1 MSKKLSPLSIV
12 AFMVLCLVNSLFGSN
27 PVAYVDFSSYS
38 IMGLAAGA
46 NVSLW
51 QDLSGNGFN
60 ASQISSGRQ
69 PQYYPSAMSGHP
81 VLRFTNSRQSYMDL
95 ARPVADNF
103 TIILVFSST
112 QGIGTGTMYYQGA
125 GLISGEVAGTANDFA
140 VSLNANGQLLAGCGN
155 PDVSIH
161 SDGGYNDGQP
171 HIVAFR
177 RTRNTGEMSLF
188 IDGVKSA
195 NGKGNT
201 QSLTAPAKLTIGAQQ
216 VKNNYL
222 TGDISSVAIYNTI
235 LTDNQIISL
244 SEDLAGQYIEG
255 GPAIACLPSPSDESV
270 SVPVNSLLSWTAGP
284 DAQTYKVYLGV
295 SEPLQYVA
303 TVSGTSF
310 DPGLLDYDTNY
321 LWRVDSYNAVTGNPG
336 RVWSFTTARS
346 GDIDTDGRIDML
358 DLSVLACNW
367 YSDCNAANE
376 WCQLTDLDG
385 SMQVDLADL
394 SYLAENWLYD
404 LNSEVPSVQMSF
416 QPFTITLL
424 DSVTHEPL
432 PLVKIMTTNKVI
444 YYSDLAGRV
453 AFYEP
458 GIMTQDVFIFFDGK
472 DYRMEPDF
480 FGNRGKGLTMSR
492 GGSARVY
499 LPRNAD
505 SGSVMLRAGNQ
516 QSEPLYDISGLVA
529 CNYYGGPVLAA
540 HSGWQGVND
549 HAVVFDGVD
558 DYIALPRQ
566 IANDFTIS
574 FRIKT
579 TQQGYSAGQWYDG
592 IGLVDAEMP
601 GVVRDFGLS
610 MTNGLI
616 AFGTGSYDTT
626 IKSVS
631 RVNDGKWHLVT
642 AVRQK
647 DSGKMYLYIDSKLE
661 AQASGSTS
669 TLDSPAVI
677 NIGRIQT
684 GKNYF
689 NGMLDDVF
697 ILDHALSH
705 REIASIYGSSFS
717 PDSELVCPFVIKVVD
732 SQTHRGV
739 PLVKVVS
746 DIGIEFITD
755 SAGNIAVFQ
764 PEMLGREVVFTCQS
778 HGYVS
783 VPAVSLFC
791 RVGQSAEVP
800 IVRVNLAERLYRIT
814 GGGIYDQSRIAGLA
828 VPLASPLINGKV
840 FGQDTVSMTKY
851 RGKLHWLW
859 GDTDRPAYPL
869 GNFKTTCATS
879 ELPGNGGLDPALG
892 INLTYYT
899 NSEGFAKEM
908 FPTSEASLVWMNT
921 MCSVNS
927 ASGERLVA
935 SYTFLNGNGV
945 GFENGF
951 ALFNDSLSKYEK
963 LVTFQEG
970 HNIRPT
976 GQCSRHN
983 GYIYVSYPYPTVRI
997 PAELSAFQNPE
1008 EYEGFSCLATGT
1020 AYVRGAVVLD
1030 KGSGGS
1036 LIWGW
1041 KKNTTPLND
1050 QQWSEMV
1057 ADGLVDQSQ
1066 AWNWMTVKGSPSS
1079 HIQVACASACYNP
1092 YRNKWSMIIGQ
1103 SFGTSFLGEIWYSE
1117 ADNPEGP
1124 WTSAV
1129 KIITHNNY
1137 TMYNVYLHQD
1147 LMQENGRYLYFEGTY
1162 TNTYTNNPD
1171 ITPRYN
1177 YNQIM
1182 YRLDLSQNIY

>member
-1 MSKKLSPLSIV
+1 MIKKISSLNIV
-12 AFMVLCLVNSLFGSN
+12 VFMVLYLAQSLLANS
-27 PVAYVDFSSYS
+27 PEAYVGFNGYS
-38 IMGLAAGA
+38 IDGLAAGT

-51 QDLSGNGFN
+51 QDLTGNGFN
-60 ASQISSGRQ
+60 ASQILSGRQ

-81 VLRFTNSRQSYMDL
+81 ILRFDSSRQSYLDL
-95 ARPVADNF
+95 NRPVSDNF
-103 TIILVFSST
+103 TIMLVFSST
-112 QGIGTGTMYYQGA
+112 QGIGTGIMYYQGA
-125 GLISGEVAGTANDFA
+125 GLFSGEVAGTANDFA
-140 VSLNANGQLLAGCGN
+140 ISLNANGQLLAGCGN

-161 SDGGYNDGQP
+161 SDGGYNDGKP
-171 HIVAFR
+171 HVVAFR
-177 RTRNTGEMSLF
+177 RTRNTGEISLF
-188 IDGVKSA
+188 VDGVKSSD
-195 NGKGNT
+195 GKGNT
-201 QSLTAPAKLTIGAQQ
+201 QSLTAPAKVTIGVQQ

-222 TGDISSVAIYNTI
+222 TGDISSLAIYNTV

-244 SEDLAGQYIEG
+244 SEDLAGEYVAG
-255 GPAIACLPSPSDESV
+255 GPGIASSPLPADGSV
-270 SVPVNSLLSWTAGP
+270 SVPVNSILSWTAGAA
-284 DAQTYKVYLGV
+284 AQTYKVYSGT
-295 SEPLQYVA
+295 SEPLEYVA

-310 DPGLLDYDTNY
+310 DPGLLDYDTTY
-321 LWRVDSYNAVTGNPG
+321 LWRVDSYNAVAGNPG
-336 RVWSFTTARS
+336 RLWSFTTARS
-346 GDIDTDGRIDML
+346 GDIATDGRVDML
-358 DLSVLACNW
+358 DLSVLARNW
-367 YSDCNAANE
+367 YSICNMANG
-376 WCQLTDLDG
+376 WCDLADLDG
-385 SMQVDLADL
+385 SMQVDIADMAH
-394 SYLAENWLYD
+394 LAENWLYD
-404 LNSEVPSVQMSF
+404 INSVTPAIQMSF

-444 YYSDLAGRV
+444 YYSDMSGRV

-458 GIMTQDVFIFFDGK
+458 GIMTQDVFLFFDGK
-472 DYRMEPDF
+472 DYSMEPDF
-480 FGNRGKGLTMSR
+480 FGNRGKALTMSR
-492 GGSARVY
+492 GGSAQVY

-505 SGSVMLRAGNQ
+505 SGSVMLRAGEQ
-516 QSEPLYDISGLVA
+516 QSAPLYDISGLVS
-529 CNYYGGPVLAA
+529 CSYYGGPLSVA
-540 HSGWQGVND
+540 HVGWQGVND
-549 HAVVFDGVD
+549 YAVVFDGVD
-558 DYIALPRQ
+558 DHISLPRQ
-566 IANDFTIS
+566 IADDFTIS

-579 TQQGYSAGQWYDG
+579 TQQGYTASQWYDG

-601 GVVRDFGLS
+601 GNVRDFGVS
-610 MTNGLI
+610 MTNGQI
-616 AFGTGSYDTT
+616 AFGTGNYDTT

-647 DSGKMYLYIDSKLE
+647 SSGKMYLYIDSKLE
-661 AQASGSTS
+661 AQASGSRS
-669 TLDSPAVI
+669 SLDSPAII

-689 NGMLDDVF
+689 NGLLDDVF
-697 ILDHALSH
+697 VLDHAISQ

-717 PDSELVCPFVIKVVD
+717 PDSELVSPFVIKVVD
-732 SQTHRGV
+732 SQTLGGV
-739 PLVKVVS
+739 PLVKVTS

-755 SAGNIAVFQ
+755 SAGNVAVFQ
-764 PEMLGREVVFTCQS
+764 PELLGRAVKFTCQS
-778 HGYVS
+778 HGYTD
-783 VPAVSLFC
+783 VPFTSLNC
-791 RVGQSAEVP
+791 QAGQSAELTM
-800 IVRVNLAERLYRIT
+800 VRVNLAERLYRIT
-814 GGGIYDQSRIAGLA
+814 GGGIYDQSRIAGLP
-828 VPLASPLINGKV
+828 VPLASPLISGKV
-840 FGQDTVSMTKY
+840 FGQDTVSMTRYK
-851 RGKLHWLW
+851 GKLYWLW

-879 ELPGNGGLDPALG
+879 ELPDNGGLDPALG
-892 INLTYYT
+892 INLNYFT

-921 MCSVNS
+921 SCSVNS
-927 ASGERLVA
+927 DSGERLVS
-935 SYTFLNGNGV
+935 SYTFLNGSGV
-945 GFENGF
+945 GFESGF
-951 ALFNDSLSKYEK
+951 ALFNDPLSKYEK
-963 LVTFQEG
+963 LVTFHEG

-983 GYIYVSYPYPTVRI
+983 GYIYISYPYPTVRI
-997 PAELSAFQNPE
+997 PAELSAFQRPE

-1020 AYVRGAVVLD
+1020 AYVRGEVVLD
-1030 KGSGGS
+1030 KDINGS
-1036 LIWGW
+1036 LIWAW

-1057 ADGLVDQSQ
+1057 ADGLVTQSQ
-1066 AWNWMTVKGSPSS
+1066 AWNWVTVKGSPAS

-1117 ADNPEGP
+1117 ADNPQGP

-1129 KIITHNNY
+1129 KVVTHNNY